1 MVICEKKNFNVT
13 KTKKKKL
20 KRNICKKKKKKAY
33 LKDKVVFK
41 GREMLGLGYLSSIHK
56 VVFITKKDT

>member
-1 MVICEKKNFNVT
+1 MVIYEKKKFNVT
-13 KTKKKKL
+13 KTKKNV